1 MARVSTLGGGASPM
15 RLSSFEDPRVKEKAV
30 VGPGTT
36 RHFDVIN
43 WTINNA
49 MGSEPDMP
57 LWAELANNDIPV
69 TLGKLLTG
77 EAYDGNVQA
86 AMDELAAVVDA
97 KVEEAGLR

>member
-1 MARVSTLGGGASPM
+1 M
-15 RLSSFEDPRVKEKAV
+15 KAV

-36 RHFDVIN
+36 RHFDIIN

-69 TLGKLLTG
+69 ELGKLLTG
-77 EAYDGNVQA
+77 QAYDGNAKACMDALATLVDDKVA
-86 AMDELAAVVDA
+86 A
-97 KVEEAGLR
+97 AGLR